1 MNDRFRFRAVDN
13 RDWSDEKGT
22 IYYDAEQTY
31 DYLGGTPAVPD
42 NSFGSLLDEEFPGWI
57 VEQCTGVKDETG
69 KLIYEGDIV
78 ECFFEYF
85 DGNFSEKRVV
95 GPVVWY
101 AASWKVKEKGNH
113 WDLVDA
119 GFDEKNLQSD
129 YVKIIGNIHENPELL
144 QEK

>member
-1 MNDRFRFRAVDN
+1 MQIQDRFKFRAKRIDN
-13 RDWSDEKGT
+13 NEFAYGFLCFIFRDVCR
-22 IYYDAEQTY
+22 IYCSQEDKFYDCATKT
-31 DYLGGTPAVPD
+31 LG
-42 NSFGSLLDEEFPGWI
+42 
-57 VEQCTGVKDETG
+57 QCTGIKDEDG
-69 KLIYEGDIV
+69 KLIYDGDIV
-78 ECFFEYF
+78 ECFFDYF

-119 GFDEKNLQSD
+119 GFDEKNLQAD